1 MYSLRAC
8 LLMSSCIFAVSTSSS
23 VASAPCKNIRNT
35 SAPLSR
41 AFQDGTSNPGAFN
54 SKPAGSTPLSP
65 PNQAPIPSH
74 SSFQSRASEPT
85 STATSAQNTST
96 GSTPSVPAMIP
107 HPPMS
112 PVLASL
118 VKARDQKCTLADRAV
133 ALANAQNEISKLPI
147 SEQGAYIELVNAS
160 RQRLIVDTY
169 LFDSGQVQNSIP
181 AKTK

>member
-1 MYSLRAC
+1 MYSLRAY
-8 LLMSSCIFAVSTSSS
+8 LLMSSCIFALSTSNS
-23 VASAPCKNIRNT
+23 VASAQPNNKSNT
-35 SAPLSR
+35 RAPLSR
-41 AFQDGTSNPGAFN
+41 AFQDGISSGAFS
-54 SKPAGSTPLSP
+54 SKPAGSTPIPSQ
-65 PNQAPIPSH
+65 NQAPIPNLPP
-74 SSFQSRASEPT
+74 FQSKAAGQASDSNPIPN
-85 STATSAQNTST
+85 ASALSV
-96 GSTPSVPAMIP
+96 PSVPVAVP
-107 HPPMS
+107 APAMS

-118 VKARDQKCTLADRAV
+118 VKARDHKRTLADRAV

>member
-1 MYSLRAC
+1 
-8 LLMSSCIFAVSTSSS
+8 
-23 VASAPCKNIRNT
+23 
-35 SAPLSR
+35 
-41 AFQDGTSNPGAFN
+41 
-54 SKPAGSTPLSP
+54 
-65 PNQAPIPSH
+65 
-74 SSFQSRASEPT
+74 
-85 STATSAQNTST
+85 
-96 GSTPSVPAMIP
+96 MIP

-169 LFDSGQVQNSIP
+169 LVDSGQVQNSIP

>member
-1 MYSLRAC
+1 M
-8 LLMSSCIFAVSTSSS
+8 
-23 VASAPCKNIRNT
+23 RNT

-41 AFQDGTSNPGAFN
+41 VFQDGISSGAFG
-54 SKPAGSTPLSP
+54 SKPAGSTPIPSQ
-65 PNQAPIPSH
+65 NQAPVPNPPP
-74 SSFQSRASEPT
+74 FQSKAAEQ
-85 STATSAQNTST
+85 TSASNP
-96 GSTPSVPAMIP
+96 TPNASALPVAGVPVTVPAP
-107 HPPMS
+107 AMS

-118 VKARDQKCTLADRAV
+118 VKARDLKRTLADRAA
-133 ALANAQNEISKLPI
+133 ALANAQNEISKLPM

>member
-1 MYSLRAC
+1 MELPTLALSTASPQVPPLFLRQIKRLFLAI
-8 LLMSSCIFAVSTSSS
+8 LHF
-23 VASAPCKNIRNT
+23 K
-35 SAPLSR
+35 
-41 AFQDGTSNPGAFN
+41 
-54 SKPAGSTPLSP
+54 AG
-65 PNQAPIPSH
+65 
-74 SSFQSRASEPT
+74 ASEPT
-85 STATSAQNTST
+85 SAATSAQNTST